1 MLRRQIITRRVISTC
16 LQAHHE
22 LAHAH
27 ARAHEADAAA
37 AAATPTGASAAAADN
52 AATPTTAPR
61 AGGDALDSAAEL
73 ALLPLLSAL
82 SEV

>member
-1 MLRRQIITRRVISTC
+1 MRRVISTC

-37 AAATPTGASAAAADN
+37 AAATPTAAAADN